1 MIKPVSGEPYTHNRD
16 IDIYDNR
23 ECIVSSQFNFLVDQK
38 FYKENDDKFLGYNF
52 YYRQIDPSNPFPN
65 GRDIWVK
72 RKKYD
77 SDPTAFTEEEALE
90 IVEKTDNSIW
100 YNKWKD
106 NNDFNFVGSYN
117 TIGYASLKNINE
129 IRKLKNSS
137 GTQCYSDNG
146 TIYGD
151 YLGWCNMRANGI
163 SNFVTEYFDYVGA
176 RNNSTMK
183 SYFLGCGSANEGE
196 SYCKSGGSS

>member
-1 MIKPVSGEPYTHNRD
+1 M
-16 IDIYDNR
+16 
-23 ECIVSSQFNFLVDQK
+23 
-38 FYKENDDKFLGYNF
+38 
-52 YYRQIDPSNPFPN
+52 
-65 GRDIWVK
+65 
-72 RKKYD
+72 
-77 SDPTAFTEEEALE
+77 
-90 IVEKTDNSIW
+90 
-100 YNKWKD
+100 
-106 NNDFNFVGSYN
+106 GSYN

-176 RNNSTMK
+176 RNYSTMK
-183 SYFLGCGSANEGE
+183 SSYFWDAEVLMKVNLTVRVVVVHEMVF
-196 SYCKSGGSS
+196 

>member
-1 MIKPVSGEPYTHNRD
+1 M
-16 IDIYDNR
+16 
-23 ECIVSSQFNFLVDQK
+23 
-38 FYKENDDKFLGYNF
+38 
-52 YYRQIDPSNPFPN
+52 
-65 GRDIWVK
+65 
-72 RKKYD
+72 
-77 SDPTAFTEEEALE
+77 
-90 IVEKTDNSIW
+90 
-100 YNKWKD
+100 
-106 NNDFNFVGSYN
+106 GSYN

-183 SYFLGCGSANEGE
+183 NSYFLGCGSANEGE